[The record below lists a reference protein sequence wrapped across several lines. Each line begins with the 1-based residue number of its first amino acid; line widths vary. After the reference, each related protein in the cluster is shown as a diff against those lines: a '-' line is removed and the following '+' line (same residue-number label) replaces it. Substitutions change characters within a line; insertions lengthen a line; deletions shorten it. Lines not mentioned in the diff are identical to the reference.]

1 MKKGFLKSKTFWF
14 GALTFVGSFVPSVQ
28 EFMQNNPTTFG
39 TVWGLLAVG
48 LRAITKDKLVLTE
61 S

>member
-1 MKKGFLKSKTFWF
+1 MKKGFWKSKSFWF

-28 EFMQNNPTTFG
+28 SFVAENTQSVGM
-39 TVWGLLAVG
+39 VWSSLALV
-48 LRAITKDKLVLTE
+48 LRMVTKDKIVLSE